1 MSVDAGTK
9 LPSPSLRIGSKIL
22 YEGSFIHQ
30 HIDPASGL
38 SNGEVPM
45 ASPEQID
52 EAVQNAHQAF
62 LEWRALPAT
71 QRARLLMKL
80 ADLME
85 QNTDLLAEAGMA
97 DNGAPRITAGNMVGA
112 AVEWTRYYAGW
123 ADKLPL
129 GRISSN
135 GGAGGSFG
143 HTLRQPYGVIGAII
157 TWNAPLM
164 SLAMKVPAALAAG
177 NSIVIKPSELT
188 PFTPTVFADLA
199 REAGIP
205 DGVINIVPGGPEAGA
220 ALVEHRLV
228 KKISFTGGPSTA
240 QAIAASCAKSFKP
253 MILELGGK
261 SANIVFEDANLD
273 QAAGHAA
280 FFAFGMMSGQAC
292 ALPTRLLVQESIYE
306 TFIEKVS
313 HVAQSF
319 PMGDPSGEYTM
330 CGPVIN
336 QAAIDRIES
345 MVARAQ
351 EEGGRLV
358 LGGTRAGGE
367 LAEGFYFP
375 PTIIADVEPDG
386 FLAQNEVFGPVLAV
400 IPFRDEE
407 HALEIANGTD
417 YGLSGYVWTSDLG
430 RGLRLAEL
438 METGEVAINGAFNA
452 TAERPFGGIG
462 HSGMGNEGGLE
473 GLEEFFWTKSVG
485 ISTL

>member
-199 REAGIP
+199 RVGGIP